1 MLHEFRDRAGVSA
14 LRAINDHMLVML
26 LKYLRAEQKS
36 VALIDATDLPA
47 ATADKKK
54 MAGNGPPSEQ
64 PWGRVH
70 LNQVTPGFTLA
81 TRSTHYDCG

>member
-1 MLHEFRDRAGVSA
+1 VLHEFRYRAGVGG
-14 LRAINDHMLVML
+14 LRAINDYLVVKL

-54 MAGNGPPSEQ
+54 RAEDGQPSER
-64 PWGRVH
+64 PWGHARS
-70 LNQVTPGFTLA
+70 NRVTPGFTLA
-81 TRSTHYDCG
+81 IRSIHYGCG